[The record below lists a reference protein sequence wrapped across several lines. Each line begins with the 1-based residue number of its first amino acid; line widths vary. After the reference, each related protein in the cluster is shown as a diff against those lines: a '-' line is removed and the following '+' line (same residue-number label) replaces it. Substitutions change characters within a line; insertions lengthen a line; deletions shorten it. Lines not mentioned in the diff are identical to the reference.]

1 MSLRSCD
8 KSLYLDLHSVVKILF
23 LPLFQSFHNTLKDLA
38 GTEKTEY
45 LSDIMNG
52 INIGALVFSH
62 INLKRHRSPYY
73 SHFCFLKLGK

>member
-1 MSLRSCD
+1 MSSGNYSIVLKEVCD
-8 KSLYLDLHSVVKILF
+8 FTEILW
-23 LPLFQSFHNTLKDLA
+23 LFQSFHNTLKDLA

-45 LSDIMNG
+45 LSDSMNG